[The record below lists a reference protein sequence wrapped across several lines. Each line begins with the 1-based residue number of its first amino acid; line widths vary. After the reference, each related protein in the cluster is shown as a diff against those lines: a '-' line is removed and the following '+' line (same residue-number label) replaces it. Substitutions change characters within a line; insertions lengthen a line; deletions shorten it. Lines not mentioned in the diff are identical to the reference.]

1 MFKPP
6 VGPRA
11 RIHHAEMDRR
21 GKDKQ
26 EEELALRL
34 DLGNS
39 QGLTLGVLVWP
50 RFWAGLE
57 KLGRAYDAA

>member
-1 MFKPP
+1 
-6 VGPRA
+6 
-11 RIHHAEMDRR
+11 MDRR

-26 EEELALRL
+26 EEEVALRL